1 MHQLSWG
8 RFHLRDSWISRF
20 ACVMCYPMKPFARGS
35 DQNVVLLLYSTSMH
49 IAIDGK
55 WWKSLLSLASSFVT
69 CHVCVLLSDF
79 RNSSNTGTP
88 PRGATGTA
96 AFQKPTMWVCTSQS
110 FDVHIANGLAA
121 SRMNWFI
128 CYVANSQVGWM
139 QSSTDHRSKV
149 MLPAQD
155 YLFHPPSSLPYLTVN
170 WHILFAKLLWF
181 QGRHAVDELLAIP
194 RDASWS
200 CPLRKLR
207 HLSGEIVRRVQVHD
221 VLIYTVIRQKKSRS
235 YHHLPLRLRGRWWK
249 MQMAPHLEL
258 FLVAIGPVSK
268 VNTIVFIMCYTG
280 IGRNCCC
287 KTQGKGLAW
296 FSLGHDLHCL
306 SLSLRTHDAMG
317 CVSLHD

>member
-1 MHQLSWG
+1 MYVYCYQISVTLPILELPQGCNGHSCLSEA
-8 RFHLRDSWISRF
+8 HNVSLH
-20 ACVMCYPMKPFARGS
+20 KPALTQMDLKQVS
-35 DQNVVLLLYSTSMH
+35 D
-49 IAIDGK
+49 
-55 WWKSLLSLASSFVT
+55 
-69 CHVCVLLSDF
+69 C
-79 RNSSNTGTP
+79 
-88 PRGATGTA
+88 
-96 AFQKPTMWVCTSQS
+96 S

-181 QGRHAVDELLAIP
+181 QGRNAVDELLAIP

-235 YHHLPLRLRGRWWK
+235 YHHLPPKDNEREMMEDANGTAPWTFLGGNRTCFQGEHDRFHYVLHRHWK
-249 MQMAPHLEL
+249 KLLLQNP
-258 FLVAIGPVSK
+258 
-268 VNTIVFIMCYTG
+268 
-280 IGRNCCC
+280 R
-287 KTQGKGLAW
+287 
-296 FSLGHDLHCL
+296 
-306 SLSLRTHDAMG
+306 
-317 CVSLHD
+317 